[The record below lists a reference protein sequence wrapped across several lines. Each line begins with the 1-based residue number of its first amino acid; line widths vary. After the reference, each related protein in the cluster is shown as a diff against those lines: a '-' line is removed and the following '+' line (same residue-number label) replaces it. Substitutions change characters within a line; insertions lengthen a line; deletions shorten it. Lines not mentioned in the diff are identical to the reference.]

1 MNISIFR
8 HFMTG
13 RRIAALVTVL
23 ALLFSVTIET
33 WHLEHPAQVAG
44 FNDLTSVSAFLSG
57 DDASQ
62 ADPEKSQPGANGSQD
77 CAFHCEQHGRGLP
90 HSVASLDQSMHTA
103 PKLLALRDNG
113 LPVAQPD
120 GLLEPPKA

>member
-1 MNISIFR
+1 MNIGIFR

-13 RRIAALVTVL
+13 RHIAAFVTVL

-33 WHLEHPAQVAG
+33 WHLEHPAEVTG
-44 FNDLTSVSAFLSG
+44 LNDLTSVSAFLLG
-57 DDASQ
+57 DNASQ
-62 ADPEKSQPGANGSQD
+62 ADTEKSQPGANGSQD

-90 HSVASLDQSMHTA
+90 HPVASQDQSLYTA

-113 LPVAQPD
+113 MPVAHPE